1 MSRLGPKVHVLAV
14 LMATMPAMADESR
27 PVLLTW
33 SGPGDCPSGERVVA
47 RVEQLL
53 SRAKRVGM
61 PLVAEA
67 TIAAEG
73 DGYRLDLSTEHGEK
87 RLRRTVHAE
96 ACEELA
102 DAAAL
107 ILALWIDPSLLTEQN
122 QMAEQNRS
130 EGAAEPATRPSGP
143 TRAVSEQ
150 NRIAEQNRSEGAAE
164 PTTRPSAPTRA
175 PHRADPSARRLHWR
189 VNAGPVVDFGSL
201 PTLAP
206 GLEMGGGVEV
216 GRLAATLSSQWFP
229 YSRRQIAD
237 EPPKGG
243 TFSLLTAMGRVCY
256 QPLERFALA
265 GCAGAE
271 LGVLR
276 AEGYGTALDDERSI
290 FWASAGPGFEVL
302 LPVSGK
308 VSVRGAGDVLFALQR
323 PNFLLQNV
331 GSESVYE
338 PEAASLRLAVGLLLR
353 FP

>member
-1 MSRLGPKVHVLAV
+1 MSRLGQKVHVLAV

-53 SRAKRVGM
+53 SRAKRVGR

-67 TIAAEG
+67 TIAAER

-107 ILALWIDPSLLTEQN
+107 ILALWIDPALLTEQN
-122 QMAEQNRS
+122 QMSEQNRS

-143 TRAVSEQ
+143 TRAVTEQ
-150 NRIAEQNRSEGAAE
+150 NRIGEQNRSEGAAE
-164 PTTRPSAPTRA
+164 PTTRPSAPARA
-175 PHRADPSARRLHWR
+175 PSARRLHWR
-189 VNAGPVVDFGSL
+189 VIAGPVVDFGSL

-206 GLEMGGGVEV
+206 GLEVGGGVEV
-216 GRLAATLSSQWFP
+216 GRLVATLSSQWFP

-243 TFSLLTAMGRVCY
+243 TFSLLTAMARVCY

-265 GCAGAE
+265 GCAGGE

-276 AEGYGTALDDERSI
+276 AEGYGTALNDERSI
-290 FWASAGPGFEVL
+290 FWASVGPGFEVL

-323 PNFLLQNV
+323 PNFLLHNV

-338 PEAASLRLAVGLLLR
+338 PQAVSLRLAVGLLLR